1 MNKCMQ
7 IMIYDNWK
15 SKRNLKIQKVITS
28 KSNLKNGSHNSPFT
42 VSHPVIYFSNLFLK
56 KFIGFE
62 LNIKIMDFFFYIHR
76 I

>member
-7 IMIYDNWK
+7 IMMYDNWK

-42 VSHPVIYFSNLFLK
+42 VSHPVFFKFIFKKIYRLWIKYKNNGFLFL
-56 KFIGFE
+56 
-62 LNIKIMDFFFYIHR
+62 YS
-76 I
+76 